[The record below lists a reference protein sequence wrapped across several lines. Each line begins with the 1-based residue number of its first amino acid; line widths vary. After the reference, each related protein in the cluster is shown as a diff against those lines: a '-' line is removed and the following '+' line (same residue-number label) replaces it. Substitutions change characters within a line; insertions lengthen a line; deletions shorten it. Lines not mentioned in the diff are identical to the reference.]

1 LDDKKYFEVT
11 LGWDASFYSGMIGK
25 LIGETEKSY
34 LLEFKLKAE
43 LGNYNRVNFLK
54 HQVKEWRG

>member
-1 LDDKKYFEVT
+1 MESKYFEVT
-11 LGWDASFYSGMIGK
+11 LGWDENFYSGMIDK

-34 LLEFKLKAE
+34 LLEFKLKAA